1 MRGFLSK
8 TVLIVDDSA
17 TMRQMVSLTLREA
30 KFEVL
35 EAENGQDAL
44 KKVQSQKFDLILT
57 DLNMPVM
64 DGINFI
70 RNARALAATKYVPI
84 LMLTTESQAEKKSE
98 GKAAGATGWIVKPF
112 DPPKLLAVIGK
123 VLP

>member
-1 MRGFLSK
+1 MAK
-8 TVLIVDDSA
+8 KILIVDDSP
-17 TMRQMVSLTLREA
+17 TMRQMVTFTLREA
-30 KFEVL
+30 NFDVL

-44 KKVQSQKFDLILT
+44 KKIEGQKFDLILT
-57 DLNMPVM
+57 DLNMPIM
-64 DGINFI
+64 DGITFI
-70 RNARALAATKYVPI
+70 RNARGLPATKYVPI

>member
-1 MRGFLSK
+1 MPKKAL
-8 TVLIVDDSA
+8 VVDDSV
-17 TMRQMVSLTLREA
+17 TMRQMVSFTLREA
-30 KFEVL
+30 NFEVL

-44 KKVQSQKFDLILT
+44 KKIEGQALDLIVT

-64 DGINFI
+64 DGITFI
-70 RNARALAATKYVPI
+70 RQARALPATKYVPI
-84 LMLTTESQAEKKSE
+84 LMLTTESQTGKKME

-112 DPPKLLAVIGK
+112 DPPKLLTVVAK

>member
-1 MRGFLSK
+1 MPK
-8 TVLIVDDSA
+8 KVLIVDDSV
-17 TMRQMVSLTLREA
+17 MIRQMVSFTLREA
-30 KFEVL
+30 AFDVA

-44 KKVQSQKFDLILT
+44 GKINVQAPDLIIT

-64 DGINFI
+64 DGITFI
-70 RNARALAATKYVPI
+70 RNARNVPATRYVPI
-84 LMLTTESQAEKKSE
+84 LMLTTESQLEKKME

-112 DPPKLLAVIGK
+112 DPAKLLSVVGR

>member
-1 MRGFLSK
+1 MPKR
-8 TVLIVDDSA
+8 VLIVDDSP
-17 TMRQMVSLTLREA
+17 TMRQMVSFTLREA
-30 KFEVL
+30 NFDVL

-44 KKVQSQKFDLILT
+44 QKVEGQKFDLILT
-57 DLNMPVM
+57 DLNMPIM
-64 DGINFI
+64 DGITFI
-70 RNARALAATKYVPI
+70 RNARGLAGTKYVPI

>member
-1 MRGFLSK
+1 MTKKIL
-8 TVLIVDDSA
+8 VVDDSD
-17 TMRQMVSLTLREA
+17 TMRQMVSFTLREA
-30 KFEVL
+30 EFEVV

-44 KKVQSQKFDLILT
+44 SKVEGHKLDLILT

-64 DGINFI
+64 DGITFI
-70 RNARALAATKYVPI
+70 RNVRGSSANRYVPI
-84 LMLTTESQAEKKSE
+84 LMLTTESQASKKQE

-112 DPPKLLAVIGK
+112 DPPKLLTTISK